1 MRNPVV
7 AIVLLVLLGLV
18 PIGVWS
24 AMASTL
30 DSVGMGRLYG
40 KAILILTIL
49 APLPFAGLLMILGA
63 VLLRRTRRA
72 GRIFATVG
80 AAIVLVEVGAL
91 SIVWLGRVSSCIEGS
106 SYCWDRMIEGGAGL
120 VYALGHA
127 ALIAL
132 IWRVRERGGLNSARD
147 AA

>member
-30 DSVGMGRLYG
+30 DPAGLGRSIG
-40 KAILILTIL
+40 KAILVVL

-63 VLLRRTRRA
+63 AMLRRTRRA

-80 AAIVLVEVGAL
+80 AAIVLAGAGAL
-91 SIVWLGRVSSCIEGS
+91 SVMWLARVGRCIEGS

-120 VYALGHA
+120 VYALAHA

-132 IWRVRERGGLNSARD
+132 TWRARESGSANSAR
-147 AA
+147 AAE